1 MRFENINMLNDTMA
15 IMDRGYYE
23 VNGKRVNLKLSKKEM
38 KEIFVFLPKDVKRIA
53 DNKDFQHVHVMGRIG
68 VGCVNMDSYSLA
80 IKRYSDCSYMFNKKS
95 KPILVLNLANPV
107 NPGGGVRRGS
117 KAQEEDLCRKSSLLL
132 SLESSKASA
141 YYKYNKSLNTYMG
154 SDAVMIT
161 PQVEIIK
168 DEKGNLLDES
178 VIVSV
183 MTCAAPMLR
192 DGMEGLTDQEY
203 QDMVYGRI
211 TGMLKVAAHLGY
223 EVLILGAFGCGAFAN
238 DAHVVSDLFYKVL
251 KEFDY
256 DGMKAKDFFRRIDFA
271 VLSRSADQYNY
282 KEFARN
288 FNDFYREENAAEV
301 AYALEKI
308 KKTEKNLDR
317 IRGSLVGGAI
327 GDALGYTVEFMQEEQ
342 IFRKYGSSGITE
354 YELTNGKALIS
365 DDTQMT
371 LFTANGILVGDT
383 RLSMRGIGGD
393 PKAYVPDAYLDWLKT
408 QQLDINSVN
417 RHERYTKKGGYSW
430 LLDIPELYS
439 RRAPGNT
446 CLSALETRAKEDYV
460 DSFIN
465 SPINMSKG
473 CGGIMRIA
481 PLALRY
487 RPGENFYG
495 DIEQIDMEA
504 AELSAITHSH
514 SLGYMP
520 SAVVSHII
528 SRIFCSHDEMSLK
541 DMVLEARDS
550 VSKLFAGDKN
560 LPVLIDIIDK
570 AVRLSEETDT
580 DDLDNIHAL
589 GEGWVAEETL
599 GIALYCALK
608 YQNDFSKAI
617 ITSVN
622 HKGDSD
628 STGAVTGNILGALI
642 GYEAID
648 SKWKKNL
655 ELLDV
660 LLEVAD
666 DLCHGCQMSEYSHY
680 YDPAWA
686 TKYMQMHRYEEPKK
700 NQEYTFFWLDNE
712 KYGEF
717 SNWYQREFVIDD
729 FRYFCV
735 EQYMMAQKAKRFHD
749 SVRYTAI
756 LRANSPK
763 GCKALGK
770 QVSPFDAKVWDAVK
784 YNIVKAGNKAKF
796 EQNPDLMKLL
806 LSTGDSIMAEASP
819 KDRIWGIALDA
830 ETAKWKKPE
839 EWPGQNLLGKILM
852 ELRTEFGINQTK
864 SSATELRMIKGDIT
878 QQSDVE
884 AIVNAANT
892 SLLGGGG
899 VDGAIHRAA
908 GRQLLEECRK
918 LNGCK
923 TGEAKLTGAYKLPC
937 KYIIHTVGPIWRGGN
952 QDEEK
957 LLADCYSN
965 SLQIA
970 VDQGIRS
977 VAFPSIS
984 TGVYRFPKEKAAMIA
999 LRTVNDFIDA
1009 NLGKLDLVEWIL
1021 FDEETLNIYEDVLN
1035 QFKISKIVGTPV
1047 LDTINMML
1055 RDGLV

>member
-1 MRFENINMLNDTMA
+1 MMRVENINMFNDTMA

-23 VNGKRVNLKLSKKEM
+23 VNGKRINLKLSKREM
-38 KEIFVFLPKDVKRIA
+38 EEISVFLPKDIKRIA
-53 DNKDFQHVHVMGRIG
+53 DNKDFEHIYVIGRIG

-80 IKRYSDCSYMFNKKS
+80 IKRYTDCSYMFSKKS

-107 NPGGGVRRGS
+107 NPGGGVRHGS

-168 DEKGNLLDES
+168 DENGNLLEES

-192 DGMEGLTDQEY
+192 YGMEGLTNQEY

-211 TGMLKVAAHLGY
+211 TGMLKVAAYLGY
-223 EVLILGAFGCGAFAN
+223 EVLILGAFGCGAFSN
-238 DAHVVSDLFYKVL
+238 DAHVVSNLFYKAL

-256 DGMKAKDFFRRIDFA
+256 DGMKAEDFFRRIDFA
-271 VLSRSADQYNY
+271 VLSPSADQYNY

-288 FNDFYREENAAEV
+288 FSDFYREEDAAEV
-301 AYALEKI
+301 AEALERVKE
-308 KKTEKNLDR
+308 TEINLDR

-327 GDALGYTVEFMQEEQ
+327 GDALGYAVEFQQEDQ
-342 IFRKYGSSGITE
+342 IFRKYGVEGITE
-354 YELTNGKALIS
+354 YDLVNGKALIS

-371 LFTANGILVGDT
+371 LFTANGILVGAT
-383 RLSMRGIGGD
+383 RLSMRGIGRD
-393 PKAYVPDAYLDWLKT
+393 PKSYVSCAYLDWLKT
-408 QQLDINSVN
+408 QQSDIKTVNSYK
-417 RHERYTKKGGYSW
+417 RFTEEGGCSW
-430 LLDIPELYS
+430 LLDVPELYS

-446 CLSALETRAKEDYV
+446 CLSAMETRAEGEYV
-460 DSFIN
+460 DSFID
-465 SPINMSKG
+465 SPINKSKG

-481 PLALRY
+481 PLALLY
-487 RPGENFYG
+487 RIGENVHC
-495 DIEQIDMEA
+495 DIDQIDKEA
-504 AELSAITHSH
+504 AELAAITHSH

-520 SAVVSHII
+520 AAVVSHII
-528 SRIFCSHDEMSLK
+528 SRILCSHDEMSLK
-541 DMVLEARDS
+541 EIVFEARDT
-550 VSKLFAGDKN
+550 VARLFAGDKH
-560 LPVLIDIIDK
+560 LPEFIDIINR
-570 AVRLSEETDT
+570 AVRLSEEKDVA
-580 DDLDNIHAL
+580 DLDNIHAL

-608 YQNDFSKAI
+608 YQDDFSKAV

-628 STGAVTGNILGALI
+628 STGAVTGNILGALV
-642 GYEAID
+642 GYEAIE

-655 ELLDV
+655 ELMDV
-660 LLEVAD
+660 ILEVAD

-680 YDPAWA
+680 YDQAWV
-686 TKYMQMHRYEEPKK
+686 TKYMSMHRYQEPKK
-700 NQEYTFFWLDNE
+700 L
-712 KYGEF
+712 
-717 SNWYQREFVIDD
+717 
-729 FRYFCV
+729 
-735 EQYMMAQKAKRFHD
+735 
-749 SVRYTAI
+749 
-756 LRANSPK
+756 
-763 GCKALGK
+763 
-770 QVSPFDAKVWDAVK
+770 
-784 YNIVKAGNKAKF
+784 
-796 EQNPDLMKLL
+796 
-806 LSTGDSIMAEASP
+806 
-819 KDRIWGIALDA
+819 
-830 ETAKWKKPE
+830 
-839 EWPGQNLLGKILM
+839 
-852 ELRTEFGINQTK
+852 
-864 SSATELRMIKGDIT
+864 ATELRTIKGDIT
-878 QQSDVE
+878 KQSDVE

-937 KYIIHTVGPIWRGGN
+937 KYIIHTVGPIWHGGN
-952 QDEEK
+952 QDEGK
-957 LLADCYSN
+957 LLAACYRN

-984 TGVYRFPKEKAAMIA
+984 TGVYRFPKEKAAGIA
-999 LRTVNDFIDA
+999 VKTVNQFVEA
-1009 NLGKLDLVEWIL
+1009 NPGKIDLVEWIL
-1021 FDEETLNIYEDVLN
+1021 FDEDTLNIYENALSQLQV
-1035 QFKISKIVGTPV
+1035 SK
-1047 LDTINMML
+1047 NKM
-1055 RDGLV
+1055 